1 MDMENFHKLRVNTIL
16 EVMDLPNEKGL
27 VRMGGVIY
35 DIVKKKTH
43 HSNKTYMFI
52 KLLDTKGMFEIT
64 LFNETLDKY
73 LDIIKE
79 KTSIIIEG
87 NFEKKQNI
95 IKIVA
100 NKIIPF
106 EAYKKNFIK
115 TIKLHLKTFQF
126 QILKDILDEIGD
138 YNGIY
143 KIVIIYRHKE
153 YLLNNLI
160 NINDG
165 LLEKFR
171 VSGIRYVM

>member
-1 MDMENFHKLRVNTIL
+1 
-16 EVMDLPNEKGL
+16 
-27 VRMGGVIY
+27 MGGVIY

-52 KLLDTKGMFEIT
+52 KLLDMKGMFEIT

-73 LDIIKE
+73 LPIIKE
-79 KTSIIIEG
+79 KALIVIEG

-106 EAYKKNFIK
+106 EDYKRNFIK
-115 TIKLHLKTFQF
+115 TIRLYLKTYQF
-126 QILKDILDEIGD
+126 EILKKILDEISN
-138 YNGIY
+138 YHEGIY
-143 KIVIIYRHKE
+143 KILIIYKKHE

-160 NINDG
+160 NINDAF
-165 LLEKFR
+165 LEKLR
-171 VSGIRYVM
+171 VNNIRYVFV